1 MFTNQEK
8 NRILRKF
15 TKYEIIYVPSLFLK
29 WLTLLVIEYKYEDTT
44 RDYHTKWSK
53 SEKTN
58 TIWYHLYVK
67 SEIWHRWTYLWNRNR
82 LTDTENRY
90 GCQGVARWGRDG
102 LGV

>member
-44 RDYHTKWSK
+44 RDYHTK
-53 SEKTN
+53 
-58 TIWYHLYVK
+58 
-67 SEIWHRWTYLWNRNR
+67 
-82 LTDTENRY
+82 
-90 GCQGVARWGRDG
+90 
-102 LGV
+102 